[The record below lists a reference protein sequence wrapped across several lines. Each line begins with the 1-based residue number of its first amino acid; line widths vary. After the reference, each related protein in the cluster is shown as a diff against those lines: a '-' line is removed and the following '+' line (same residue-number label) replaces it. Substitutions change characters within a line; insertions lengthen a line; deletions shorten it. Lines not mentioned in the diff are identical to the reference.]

1 MWFPADATGNFRRTS
16 RAKVTARAGLRL
28 PCLLG
33 LLLSLLLGGTPA
45 AAGEIYEH
53 ILTRPQ
59 WPQHANGHNIL
70 ALPAVEQALRRFEEN
85 GKITIAIRYPGG
97 DFGRQWADELYD
109 WLVSFGV
116 PTRHLELHP
125 GSGAADR
132 LVVSVIDRGA
142 GNRLNHTE

>member
-1 MWFPADATGNFRRTS
+1 MWSPTNSRRAFRP
-16 RAKVTARAGLRL
+16 KVTARAGLM
-28 PCLLG
+28 LG
-33 LLLSLLLGGTPA
+33 MLLSLLLGGTPA
-45 AAGEIYEH
+45 AHAGEIYEH

-59 WPQHANGHNIL
+59 WPQHANGHNVL

-85 GKITIAIRYPGG
+85 GKITIVIRYPGG
-97 DFGRQWADELYD
+97 DFGRQWADQLHD

>member
-1 MWFPADATGNFRRTS
+1 MWSPTNSRR
-16 RAKVTARAGLRL
+16 ACVARAGLMRL
-28 PCLLG
+28 PCLPLG
-33 LLLSLLLGGTPA
+33 LLLGLMLSLLVGGTPA

-59 WPQHANGHNIL
+59 WPQHANGHNVL

-85 GKITIAIRYPGG
+85 GKITIVIRYPGG
-97 DFGRQWADELYD
+97 DFGRQWADELHD

-132 LVVSVIDRGA
+132 LVVSVIDRG
-142 GNRLNHTE
+142 